1 MSSPLAAYDHISTA
15 LPLFVMPA
23 LFCHYCRCI
32 LVNDTNSCIPCMPVP
47 VWMVNCCI
55 CQATTGLITLFRLV
69 LVPDCLPQLCLQSFD
84 SSALGGG
91 VGGGGIMGRDADQSN
106 PRTNGPDSGP
116 SSDPA
121 VS

>member
-1 MSSPLAAYDHISTA
+1 MASGGPKGMASSQGGNEVTGAFQTGGSVEKTKLNTPEGGKQQGNSLGKGGVGGLGGGGIGNEGAAG
-15 LPLFVMPA
+15 
-23 LFCHYCRCI
+23 
-32 LVNDTNSCIPCMPVP
+32 N
-47 VWMVNCCI
+47 
-55 CQATTGLITLFRLV
+55 
-69 LVPDCLPQLCLQSFD
+69 SFD

-106 PRTNGPDSGP
+106 PKTDGPDGGP

>member
-1 MSSPLAAYDHISTA
+1 ML
-15 LPLFVMPA
+15 
-23 LFCHYCRCI
+23 
-32 LVNDTNSCIPCMPVP
+32 VP
-47 VWMVNCCI
+47 VLMVNHCI
-55 CQATTGLITLFRLV
+55 CQATTGLMTLFALV
-69 LVPDCLPQLCLQSFD
+69 LFSDCSSELSLQSFD

-106 PRTNGPDSGP
+106 PKTDGPDSGP

>member
-1 MSSPLAAYDHISTA
+1 MFTL
-15 LPLFVMPA
+15 
-23 LFCHYCRCI
+23 I
-32 LVNDTNSCIPCMPVP
+32 LVSECSPAV
-47 VWMVNCCI
+47 
-55 CQATTGLITLFRLV
+55 
-69 LVPDCLPQLCLQSFD
+69 CLQSFD

-106 PRTNGPDSGP
+106 PKTDGPVSGP

>member
-1 MSSPLAAYDHISTA
+1 ML
-15 LPLFVMPA
+15 
-23 LFCHYCRCI
+23 
-32 LVNDTNSCIPCMPVP
+32 
-47 VWMVNCCI
+47 
-55 CQATTGLITLFRLV
+55 QA
-69 LVPDCLPQLCLQSFD
+69 FD

-106 PRTNGPDSGP
+106 MKTDGPPSGP

>member
-1 MSSPLAAYDHISTA
+1 MLPSTLSI
-15 LPLFVMPA
+15 LPLIGSWCFGCADETVKA
-23 LFCHYCRCI
+23 VLDSI
-32 LVNDTNSCIPCMPVP
+32 K
-47 VWMVNCCI
+47 
-55 CQATTGLITLFRLV
+55 LV
-69 LVPDCLPQLCLQSFD
+69 LQAFD

-106 PRTNGPDSGP
+106 MKTDGPPSGP

>member
-1 MSSPLAAYDHISTA
+1 MIGV
-15 LPLFVMPA
+15 LFADNTMKAVSDSIKLM
-23 LFCHYCRCI
+23 L
-32 LVNDTNSCIPCMPVP
+32 
-47 VWMVNCCI
+47 
-55 CQATTGLITLFRLV
+55 QA
-69 LVPDCLPQLCLQSFD
+69 FD

-106 PRTNGPDSGP
+106 MKTDGPSSGA

>member
-1 MSSPLAAYDHISTA
+1 MLDQYTKVVSDSLQ
-15 LPLFVMPA
+15 LRL
-23 LFCHYCRCI
+23 
-32 LVNDTNSCIPCMPVP
+32 
-47 VWMVNCCI
+47 
-55 CQATTGLITLFRLV
+55 QA
-69 LVPDCLPQLCLQSFD
+69 FD

-106 PRTNGPDSGP
+106 MKTDGPPSGP